1 MKMIRWG
8 ILSTAKI
15 AREHVIPAILEA
27 DGAQLTAIGSRSIRK
42 ATEMAEHFGAPKS
55 YGSYEELLSSKEI
68 DAVYIPSPTSSH
80 VEWSSKAAQMGKH
93 VLCEKPLALKAQDID
108 ILIEIEKKNNVFISE
123 AFMVAYHPQ
132 WHCVKKLIQGG
143 SIGSLRHVQ
152 GAFTYFNKDPNNMR
166 NQPKLGGGG
175 LPDIGVYPIVTT
187 RLTTLKE
194 PHSVVAS
201 IEYDKNFKTDIFAS
215 AQVHFDN
222 FDLSF
227 YCSTQ
232 MALRQ
237 HMTFHGE
244 TWKIEV
250 HAPFNARV
258 YGHARVT
265 LHSQDNLIIQEFKFG
280 DTNQYKLQIE
290 EFSLAIKSKLR
301 ESIFD
306 LTSSKNNQKVIDAIY
321 AADNSGQIV
330 KV

>member
-1 MKMIRWG
+1 
-8 ILSTAKI
+8 
-15 AREHVIPAILEA
+15 
-27 DGAQLTAIGSRSIRK
+27 
-42 ATEMAEHFGAPKS
+42 
-55 YGSYEELLSSKEI
+55 
-68 DAVYIPSPTSSH
+68 
-80 VEWSSKAAQMGKH
+80 
-93 VLCEKPLALKAQDID
+93 
-108 ILIEIEKKNNVFISE
+108 
-123 AFMVAYHPQ
+123 MVAYHPQ
-132 WHCVKKLIQGG
+132 WHCVKELIQDG
-143 SIGSLRHVQ
+143 SIGSLRHIQ

-215 AQVHFDN
+215 AQIQFDN

-244 TWKIEV
+244 TGRIEV
-250 HAPFNARV
+250 HTPFNARV

-265 LHSQDNLIIQEFKFG
+265 LHSQDNLKIQEFKFG

-290 EFSLAIKSKLR
+290 KFSLAIKSGLR
-301 ESIFD
+301 DSIFD

-321 AADNSGQIV
+321 AAGKSGQV
-330 KV
+330 SKV